1 MTTQTA
7 PVRRRDT
14 ASADGTRLG
23 AALGIASIV
32 LIAAGFA
39 IASPTEATIASPESE
54 VLAFYSDAGLAKTL
68 AGGLIETLGLV
79 LFLPFAA
86 MLAGRVAGAG
96 TREVLAS
103 TARMAATV
111 YVAIC
116 LAPGMSAG
124 AAALWLAH
132 HGTADPAVLTA
143 LNDLRSLSY
152 FVALLPFAVFLVC
165 VGLSAA
171 GRLPRWAEP
180 CRRSSSAIALAAS
193 LPFAAYDATDLL
205 GLIGLVWVLAVVGGT
220 AAQPVGRHAR
230 VTGAPFRSRVGHH
243 ARMPTLRVALL
254 WATAAAATV
263 AAAAAA
269 VVAWDAALGQE
280 AARLAE
286 VPLIAA
292 CSGIGALILTS
303 RPGQPVGRALLAGG
317 ALWGLASLPVELLVA
332 SLAERPASGGGAL
345 LADRLHGPRP
355 GLDGARRRPPARLP
369 RRRHRAGT
377 VVAAAGVP
385 SPWACSP

>member
-7 PVRRRDT
+7 PARRRDT

-39 IASPTEATIASPESE
+39 FASPTEATIASPESE
-54 VLAFYSDAGLAKTL
+54 VLAFYSDAGLAKSL

-143 LNDLRSLSY
+143 LNDLRALSY

-171 GRLPRWAEP
+171 GRLPRWAGP
-180 CRRSSSAIALAAS
+180 TGVVIGVALAAS
-193 LPFAAYDATDLL
+193 LPFAAYDVTDLV
-205 GLIGLVWVLAVVGGT
+205 GLIGLLWVLAV
-220 AAQPVGRHAR
+220 
-230 VTGAPFRSRVGHH
+230 S
-243 ARMPTLRVALL
+243 VALL
-254 WATAAAATV
+254 
-263 AAAAAA
+263 
-269 VVAWDAALGQE
+269 
-280 AARLAE
+280 RN
-286 VPLIAA
+286 
-292 CSGIGALILTS
+292 
-303 RPGQPVGRALLAGG
+303 
-317 ALWGLASLPVELLVA
+317 
-332 SLAERPASGGGAL
+332 
-345 LADRLHGPRP
+345 
-355 GLDGARRRPPARLP
+355 
-369 RRRHRAGT
+369 
-377 VVAAAGVP
+377 P
-385 SPWACSP
+385 SVDTPE